1 MPPETF
7 RYDSESVHTYLNLL
21 QSVINR
27 MASNSTACK
36 TWCITIV
43 AAAIVIIA
51 DKEKPNFIWIGLFP
65 IFLFFFLDS
74 YYLAQERCF
83 RDLYNDFVS
92 KLHSE
97 TATMKDLYVMKGL
110 RGVCTTIYSISACTI
125 SISIWP
131 FYGLIVIMLVIVR
144 FIIIGESIKP
154 KEISWLSEYILPSII
169 RM

>member
-1 MPPETF
+1 MSDNTVK
-7 RYDSESVHTYLNLL
+7 YDSQSVHTYLGLL

-51 DKEKPNFIWIGLFP
+51 DKGKPNFIWIALFP

-97 TATMKDLYVMKGL
+97 TATMQDLYIMKGL
-110 RGVCTTIYSISACTI
+110 RGICKTICSTFTAAFSF
-125 SISIWP
+125 SIWP
-131 FYGLIVIMLVIVR
+131 FYGLIIIMLVVVR
-144 FIIIGESIKP
+144 FIILGELIQP
-154 KEISWLSEYILPSII
+154 K
-169 RM
+169 

>member
-1 MPPETF
+1 MSPEKV
-7 RYDSESVHTYLNLL
+7 RYDSESVHTYLGLL

-51 DKEKPNFIWIGLFP
+51 EKEKPNFIWIGLFP

-83 RDLYNDFVS
+83 RNLYNGFIS
-92 KLHSE
+92 KLHAE
-97 TATMKDLYVMKGL
+97 TATMNDLYVMKGL
-110 RGVCTTIYSISACTI
+110 HGACETFCSISTCAI

-144 FIIIGESIKP
+144 FIIIGEFIKP
-154 KEISWLSEYILPSII
+154 EEVSCLSEYILPSII
-169 RM
+169 RT

>member
-1 MPPETF
+1 MQPEPV
-7 RYDSESVHTYLNLL
+7 RYSSESVHTYLGLL
-21 QSVINR
+21 QTVINR

-51 DKEKPNFIWIGLFP
+51 DKEKPNLIWIGLFP
-65 IFLFFFLDS
+65 TFLFFFLDS

-83 RDLYNDFVS
+83 RNLYNDFVS

-97 TATMKDLYVMKGL
+97 TATMKDLYVMRGL
-110 RGVCTTIYSISACTI
+110 RGACKTACSILTCTI

-131 FYGLIVIMLVIVR
+131 FYGLIIIMLIIVR
-144 FIIIGESIKP
+144 FIILGESIKP
-154 KEISWLSEYILPSII
+154 KEVSWLSEYILPSII
-169 RM
+169 RT